1 MTSLLQRQPI
11 RRLAQTLI
19 DLDIFRER
27 LEDALR
33 AELIVKALDSAEPG
47 PWLRE
52 APLVER
58 ELPLAS
64 TSGYSVRLDSSG

>member
-1 MTSLLQRQPI
+1 M
-11 RRLAQTLI
+11 LI

-52 APLVER
+52 APLVEQG
-58 ELPLAS
+58 PLAS